1 MPWGSTLPHVPFD
14 FIHTV
19 ASGGV
24 VLFVGH
30 LVRRLLRAL
39 ARYNVPA
46 PVIGG
51 LPVIITVCL
60 NLWT

>member
-1 MPWGSTLPHVPFD
+1 MFALD
-14 FIHTV
+14 FIHTM
-19 ASGGV
+19 AFDGV

-30 LVRRLLRAL
+30 LVRRLLPVL

-51 LPVIITVCL
+51 PLMALSVAPSSSPSA
-60 NLWT
+60 